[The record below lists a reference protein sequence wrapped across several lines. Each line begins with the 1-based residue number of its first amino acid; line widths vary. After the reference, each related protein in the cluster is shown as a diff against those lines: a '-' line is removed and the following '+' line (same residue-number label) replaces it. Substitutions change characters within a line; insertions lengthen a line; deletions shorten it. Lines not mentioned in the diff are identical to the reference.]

1 MIFTGMYGIFSIMT
15 NTQELKNSI
24 GKRLNQARKKIGL
37 NQGEFGE
44 HLGCGRSNISQ
55 IENGLFF
62 PTSSLLAELKS
73 KFNVSLDWLFSG
85 EGSMFI
91 EEKEKNIELLDFK
104 EYSNDIKTMLQEMKN
119 SRSIMHRVLA
129 EFFEIKLDENPSI
142 LELKRKKKNQNN
154 KEKKKNDKQ
163 TD

>member
-1 MIFTGMYGIFSIMT
+1 MYGIFTIMT
-15 NTQELKNSI
+15 NMQKIKTGL

-62 PTSSLLAELKS
+62 PTSSLLTALKS

-91 EEKEKNIELLDFK
+91 EEKEKNLDLLDFK

-119 SRSIMHRVLA
+119 SKFIMHRVLA
-129 EFFEIKLDENPSI
+129 EFFEIKLDKNPFI
-142 LELKRKKKNQNN
+142 LEVKKKKKKKKN
-154 KEKKKNDKQ
+154 KEKR
-163 TD
+163 